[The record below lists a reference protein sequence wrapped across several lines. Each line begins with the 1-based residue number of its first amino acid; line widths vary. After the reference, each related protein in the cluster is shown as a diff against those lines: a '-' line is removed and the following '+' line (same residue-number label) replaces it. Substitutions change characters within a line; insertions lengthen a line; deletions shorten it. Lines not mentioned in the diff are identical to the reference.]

1 MGREDGKREMQDDFV
16 LSTDKHR
23 LDIET
28 IHRYLSERSYWAKG
42 RDLDT
47 VRQSIAHSL
56 CFGIYGPD
64 DAQVGFARVVT
75 DYAIFAFIMDV
86 FVLEAYRGRGL
97 GQRLIAFITNFP
109 ELKNLK
115 RWQLVTDDA
124 HGLYAQYGFK
134 SLAAPQKHMEKV
146 NNPAHR
152 AMAADGKG
160 CAKTG

>member
-1 MGREDGKREMQDDFV
+1 MQDDFV

-97 GQRLIAFITNFP
+97 GQRLIAFITGLP
-109 ELKNLK
+109 ELRHLK
-115 RWQLVTDDA
+115 RWQLITADA
-124 HGLYAQYGFK
+124 HGLYEKYGFAG
-134 SLAAPQKHMEKV
+134 LAEPQRHMEKV
-146 NNPAHR
+146 NKAVDRPSV
-152 AMAADGKG
+152 G
-160 CAKTG
+160 